1 MKGSSKVGLWL
12 ISGYS
17 RVCFGLLGCTFRIG
31 VGFVST
37 WFRDLGF
44 IQGFFNL
51 VWSFLGV
58 SSSLIQ
64 CFEGLLSD
72 CVVC

>member
-12 ISGYS
+12 ISGYF
-17 RVCFGLLGCTFRIG
+17 RVFLGLLGCIFRIG

-44 IQGFFNL
+44 I
-51 VWSFLGV
+51 
-58 SSSLIQ
+58 
-64 CFEGLLSD
+64 
-72 CVVC
+72 